1 MKIGFFFN
9 FEKSIGGGHFW
20 RCLNI
25 VKKFKKSKMKY
36 YFFSNITDRYFLNL
50 LKRDNINYIKISGK
64 NNKQVLRKLKK
75 KIKFYK
81 ILNFVSDSYKV
92 NYFFEKELKKVVRK
106 LIVIDDYVHRNH
118 FCDLLINNN
127 FLSPH
132 SKAMIKKKNPKI
144 NLALGTNYNTFNNNF
159 FFKKNYSTK
168 KNINNIFV
176 FFGSSISAELFKVFK
191 IVKFFPEIK
200 FHMIIGNFNKQF
212 SKFKILERKN
222 INTNVYYKLKNEQVL
237 DLINKCDLAI
247 GAGGVN
253 MLERIYLNLP
263 SLVTCIANNQ
273 KSSINYLSKKKL
285 IIYLGPCKKLTSER
299 LKNILIRLI
308 NNKKIFESFRKK
320 TLKTCLKLN
329 SNNLLIK
336 KLNSILVR

>member
-64 NNKQVLRKLKK
+64 NNKKVLRKLKK

-132 SKAMIKKKNPKI
+132 SKAMIKKK
-144 NLALGTNYNTFNNNF
+144 
-159 FFKKNYSTK
+159 
-168 KNINNIFV
+168 
-176 FFGSSISAELFKVFK
+176 
-191 IVKFFPEIK
+191 
-200 FHMIIGNFNKQF
+200 
-212 SKFKILERKN
+212 
-222 INTNVYYKLKNEQVL
+222 
-237 DLINKCDLAI
+237 
-247 GAGGVN
+247 
-253 MLERIYLNLP
+253 
-263 SLVTCIANNQ
+263 
-273 KSSINYLSKKKL
+273 KS
-285 IIYLGPCKKLTSER
+285 
-299 LKNILIRLI
+299 
-308 NNKKIFESFRKK
+308 
-320 TLKTCLKLN
+320 
-329 SNNLLIK
+329 
-336 KLNSILVR
+336 